1 MEQMLMEGFVMYDA
15 NALGEEEGFEDE
27 NDVDAEA
34 YYKLVHDGSQEL
46 YPGCETFSKL
56 QFLITLLTL
65 KIGLEMVLMGPLLIY

>member
-34 YYKLVHDGSQEL
+34 YYKLVHDGSQD
-46 YPGCETFSKL
+46 CIRAARHSRSCNFSL
-56 QFLITLLTL
+56 RSL
-65 KIGLEMVLMGPLLIY
+65 P